1 MLTVM
6 YDDDMPSADELE
18 QFAGSLVEDGSLGG
32 PDAQRVAQVL
42 LAVAAGIRRPALVE
56 EVSDEGFD

>member
-6 YDDDMPSADELE
+6 YDDDMPTADELD
-18 QFAGSLVEDGSLGG
+18 QLAGSLMDDGSLSG

-42 LAVAAGIRRPALVE
+42 LAVAAGLRRPALVE

>member
-6 YDDDMPSADELE
+6 YDDDMPTTDELE
-18 QFAGSLVEDGSLGG
+18 RLAGSLMEDGGLNGS
-32 PDAQRVAQVL
+32 DAKRVAQVL
-42 LAVAAGIRRPALVE
+42 LAVAAGLRRPALVE